1 VAYTKSAKKR
11 IRQSHHHAAANR
23 VQRSAVRGAVRKVR
37 SAPSAD
43 QARAALRQAERL
55 LDRAAR
61 KRLIHPNAAARQKAR
76 LRKLV
81 SQKTS

>member
-1 VAYTKSAKKR
+1 VAHTRSSKKR
-11 IRQSHHHAAANR
+11 IRQSHHHAVTNR
-23 VQRSAVRGAVRKVR
+23 AQRSAVRSAVRKVR
-37 SAPSAD
+37 GAPSAD
-43 QARAALRQAERL
+43 QARAALLQAERL

-81 SQKTS
+81 SQRDK